1 MCGGITLGEKMT
13 TVTMRQMLE
22 AGVHFGHQVRFW
34 NPKMAPYIFGIKSK
48 IHIIDLEK
56 TLPMYKH
63 AVNFLGSVAAK
74 KGKILFVGTKQQA
87 RALVRAEAERCRM
100 PYVDFRWL
108 GGMLTNYKTI
118 RQSLKRLKE
127 LEDLRDSATFV
138 RLAKKEALSIM
149 REITKLERSLGGIRD
164 MGGLPDALF
173 VLDVGHEKIA
183 VTEAAKLKIP
193 IVGIVDTNNIPDN
206 IDYIIPGNDDSI
218 RAIKLYLQG
227 VADAII
233 DARGSIIDEE
243 VIAEKE
249 DTEKKF
255 GGKSLQPKK
264 KVFKRGAHAKSDNES
279 EASKGKSHA
288 DLKPKGHK
296 SKAGPKVM
304 VTKVKRENVAALSK
318 STKEET
324 VVEKL
329 PAEVDVKSE

>member
-1 MCGGITLGEKMT
+1 MS

-22 AGVHFGHQVRFW
+22 AGVHFGHQVRYW
-34 NPKMAPYIFGIKSK
+34 NPKMAPYIFGTKSK

-56 TLPMYKH
+56 TLPLYKH
-63 AVNFLGSVAAK
+63 AVNFLSSVAAK

-87 RALVRAEAERCRM
+87 RSLVRAEAERCRM

-149 REITKLERSLGGIRD
+149 RDITKLERSLGGIRD

-183 VTEAAKLKIP
+183 VTEALKLKIP
-193 IVGIVDTNNIPDN
+193 IVGIVDTNNIPDG
-206 IDYIIPGNDDSI
+206 IDYIVPGNDDSI
-218 RAIKLYLQG
+218 RAIKLYLEG

-233 DARGSIIDEE
+233 DARSSIIDEE
-243 VIAEKE
+243 VVAEKE
-249 DTEKKF
+249 DKEKKF
-255 GGKSLQPKK
+255 GGKALMPKK
-264 KVFKRGAHAKSDNES
+264 KVFKRGARVKGEEGSESD
-279 EASKGKSHA
+279 
-288 DLKPKGHK
+288 KPKVHRGKTNHN
-296 SKAGPKVM
+296 VT
-304 VTKVKRENVAALSK
+304 VTKVKKESALAASESK
-318 STKEET
+318 ATKILA
-324 VVEKL
+324 EKS
-329 PAEVDVKSE
+329 AADFSDVKSDEKQ

>member
-1 MCGGITLGEKMT
+1 MS

-22 AGVHFGHQVRFW
+22 AGVHFGHQVRYW
-34 NPKMAPYIFGIKSK
+34 NPKMAPYIFGTKSK

-56 TLPMYKH
+56 TLPLYKH
-63 AVNFLGSVAAK
+63 AVNFLSSVAAK

-87 RALVRAEAERCRM
+87 RSLVRAEAERCRM

-149 REITKLERSLGGIRD
+149 RDITKLERSLGGIRD

-183 VTEAAKLKIP
+183 VTEALKLKIP
-193 IVGIVDTNNIPDN
+193 IVGIVDTNNIPDG
-206 IDYIIPGNDDSI
+206 IDYIVPGNDDSI
-218 RAIKLYLQG
+218 RAIKLYLEG

-233 DARGSIIDEE
+233 DARSSIIDEE
-243 VIAEKE
+243 VVAEKE
-249 DTEKKF
+249 DKEKKF
-255 GGKSLQPKK
+255 GGKALMPKK
-264 KVFKRGAHAKSDNES
+264 KVFKRGARVKGEEGSESD
-279 EASKGKSHA
+279 
-288 DLKPKGHK
+288 KPKAHRGKTNHN
-296 SKAGPKVM
+296 VT
-304 VTKVKRENVAALSK
+304 VTKVKKESALAASESK
-318 STKEET
+318 ATK
-324 VVEKL
+324 VLAEKS
-329 PAEVDVKSE
+329 AADFSDVKSDEKQ